1 MLIFIKLGLKSRL
14 KNVSV
19 SHEKATYQ
27 PFNILLNIYL
37 HKINIFEAYY

>member
-19 SHEKATYQ
+19 SHEKATY
-27 PFNILLNIYL
+27 
-37 HKINIFEAYY
+37 